1 MKLDLYRV
9 RKTLT
14 QVKGKLEEALRLSRR
29 QDEMRNER
37 PADTRRY
44 R

>member
-9 RKTLT
+9 RRTLT
-14 QVKGKLEEALRLSRR
+14 QVKGKLEEALRLSLR
-29 QDEMRNER
+29 QDEVRNER
-37 PADTRRY
+37 QTDTRRH

>member
-1 MKLDLYRV
+1 MKLDVYRV

-14 QVKGKLEEALRLSRR
+14 QVKGKLEEALRLSRI
-29 QDEMRNER
+29 QDEVRNER
-37 PADTRRY
+37 QADTRRH